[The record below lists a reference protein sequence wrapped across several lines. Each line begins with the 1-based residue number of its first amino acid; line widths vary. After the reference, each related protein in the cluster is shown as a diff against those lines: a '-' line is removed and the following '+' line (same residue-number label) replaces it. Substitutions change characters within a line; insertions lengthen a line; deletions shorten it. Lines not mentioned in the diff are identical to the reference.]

1 MEWHTVRWM
10 AKLEKA
16 FNGKRL
22 THFFLQSPCGIQS
35 REDFGACSMGPRSNE
50 ICPARVYS
58 SHKAPFANK
67 YACVSST
74 VVRCSASSSEL
85 VTRKRSSKLIMYST
99 RSRESALRSSTR
111 DALGTTSLSSTPN

>member
-58 SHKAPFANK
+58 SHNAPFANK
-67 YACVSST
+67 YAFVSST
-74 VVRCSASSSEL
+74 VVSCSPSSWDL
-85 VTRKRSSKLIMYST
+85 LTRNHSSNLTMSST
-99 RSRESALRSSTR
+99 RSS
-111 DALGTTSLSSTPN
+111 